1 MATVLLSDFYELE
14 SVGLTIQILFGE
26 PGDLLP
32 PDISGDIVKLTLKET
47 DDTPVKDATPV
58 LEENADVAAEGAD
71 GKAIFSLT
79 PAQIAAVEPRQYY
92 YDIVWYPVAG
102 GNYVLNQPDDKIV
115 DVYPRVSSV
124 TP

>member
-32 PDISGDIVKLTLKET
+32 PDITGDIVTLTLKET
-47 DDTPVKDATPV
+47 DDLPVKDATAV
-58 LEENADVAAEGAD
+58 LTKNAEVASEGAA
-71 GKAIFSLT
+71 GKAIFTLT
-79 PAQIAAVEPRQYY
+79 PAEIEDVEPRQYY

-102 GNYVLNQPDDKIV
+102 GNYVLNQPSDNIV
-115 DVYPRVSSV
+115 NVDPRVSSV